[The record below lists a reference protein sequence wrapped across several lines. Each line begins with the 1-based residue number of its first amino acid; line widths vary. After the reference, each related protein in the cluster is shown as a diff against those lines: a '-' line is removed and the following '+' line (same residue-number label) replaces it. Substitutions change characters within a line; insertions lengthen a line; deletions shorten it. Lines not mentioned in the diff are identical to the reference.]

1 MWHCWLYILRN
12 PFPDC
17 RICVCVNTVAAVCS
31 VMNAIGFR
39 LIVCNDN
46 DDKVLSMWH
55 YVFARPGRFLICHQP
70 SLCKVSLIFMTFSY
84 SKCFC
89 VCVKWGSLQ
98 YICTLFFPPSKTIR
112 REKGKNNFCFRSWE
126 TSAVLY
132 VLIFR
137 ETWIVSA
144 AVL

>member
-1 MWHCWLYILRN
+1 MWDCWLYILRN

-70 SLCKVSLIFMTFSY
+70 SLCKVNLIFMTFSY

-89 VCVKWGSLQ
+89 VCEMRIITIHLHIV
-98 YICTLFFPPSKTIR
+98 FPAFKDDPEGKR
-112 REKGKNNFCFRSWE
+112 KNNFCFRSWE